1 MQSGKNRNILY
12 FYLKHKVSFIKLKE
26 ENNSL
31 TQGESSRSRFSM
43 VLEKIGIAALTTLV
57 VFETVIYM
65 NVGKVKLFFSIYE
78 LQELFFAFV
87 FLLTLFGTHSLIS
100 VWMKHR
106 FFMEINRFLKLFIE
120 MLIVISSTLLI
131 YMVTN
136 YLPLV
141 LIFGEEGL
149 LPVRVRTAFI
159 SGTFISLFFYYFVE
173 RERHKNQLQAEM
185 LRSARLQKENY
196 QAQLE
201 GLKNQVQPHF
211 LFNSLNVLRSLI
223 HKDPGKATEFTQ
235 RLSDLYRSFL
245 AYGDEPLIS
254 LEKELEVSKAYI
266 FLLETRFGKALQI
279 SLDIPED
286 SLSYFLPPG
295 ALQTLIENAIKHN
308 GSTSKNPLQVR
319 IYIEEG
325 KLVVRNRLR
334 PRLEKTTSTKT
345 GLKNLKT
352 RYRFLSQEEVE
363 WVRTEEEFIARLP
376 LLKVENYENSNS

>member
-1 MQSGKNRNILY
+1 MRSGKNRNILY
-12 FYLKHKVSFIKLKE
+12 FYLKHKVSFIKPKE

-57 VFETVIYM
+57 VFEAVVYM

-87 FLLTLFGTHSLIS
+87 FLLSLFGTHSLIS

-106 FFMEINRFLKLFIE
+106 FFKEINPFLKLFIE
-120 MLIVISSTLLI
+120 MLIVISSTLVI

-223 HKDPGKATEFTQ
+223 HKDQEKATEFTQ

-245 AYGDEPLIS
+245 TYGDEPLIS

-308 GSTSKNPLQVR
+308 GSTSKKPLRVR
-319 IYIEEG
+319 IHTEDG
-325 KLVVRNRLR
+325 KLVVRNRLS
-334 PRLEKTTSTKT
+334 PRFEETTSTKT

-352 RYRFLSQEEVE
+352 RYSFLSQEEVE
-363 WVRTEEEFIARLP
+363 WVRTEEEFIVRLP

>member
-1 MQSGKNRNILY
+1 MRSGKNGNILY
-12 FYLKHKVSFIKLKE
+12 FYLKHNLSFIKPKE

-31 TQGESSRSRFSM
+31 APEKSSRSRFSM

-57 VFETVIYM
+57 VFEAVVYM
-65 NVGKVKLFFSIYE
+65 NVGKVKFFFSIYE

-87 FLLTLFGTHSLIS
+87 FLLSLFGAHSLIS

-106 FFMEINRFLKLFIE
+106 FFKEINPFLKLFIE
-120 MLIVISSTLLI
+120 MLIVISSTLVI

-173 RERHKNQLQAEM
+173 RERHKNQLRAEM

-223 HKDPGKATEFTQ
+223 HKDQEKATEFTQ

-245 AYGDEPLIS
+245 TYGDEPLIP

-279 SLDIPED
+279 SLDIAED

-295 ALQTLIENAIKHN
+295 ALQTLIENVIKHN
-308 GSTSKNPLQVR
+308 GSTSKKPLRVR
-319 IYIEEG
+319 IHTEEG
-325 KLVVRNRLR
+325 KLVVRNRLS
-334 PRLEKTTSTKT
+334 PRFEETTSTKT
-345 GLKNLKT
+345 GLKNLRT
-352 RYRFLSQEEVE
+352 RYSFLSQEEVE
-363 WVRTEEEFIARLP
+363 WVRTEEEFIVRLP